1 MSAHKLAERPEPSS
15 WTTAFRDAMRQLPG
29 GVSVIT
35 VGRGEERSGLT
46 VTSVSSLSLDPP
58 TLIVCVY
65 KQSSS
70 WPLLLKHKAFGV
82 NVLRADQQAVAE
94 RFAGRGGLRG
104 PARFGDEPWITLAT
118 GVPLLA
124 AALARIDCGVEET
137 IDRHSHA
144 IVIGRVEAVQV
155 TSSGE
160 ALVYWHGQYVSS
172 ARDAPVAQV

>member
-1 MSAHKLAERPEPSS
+1 
-15 WTTAFRDAMRQLPG
+15 MRQLPG
-29 GVSVIT
+29 AVSVIT

-58 TLIVCVY
+58 TLIVCVN

-70 WPLLLKHKAFGV
+70 WPLLQRHKAFGV
-82 NVLRADQQAVAE
+82 NVLRAGQQAVAE
-94 RFAGRGGLRG
+94 RFAGRGGLKG
-104 PARFGDEPWITLAT
+104 AARFGDEPWITLAT

-124 AALARIDCGVEET
+124 DALAVIDCGLEET

-155 TSSGE
+155 APNGE
-160 ALVYWHGQYVSS
+160 GLVYWRGHYSGSE
-172 ARDAPVAQV
+172 PV

>member
-1 MSAHKLAERPEPSS
+1 
-15 WTTAFRDAMRQLPG
+15 MRQLPG

-58 TLIVCVY
+58 TLIVCIN

-70 WPLLLKHKAFGV
+70 WPLLQRHKAFGV
-82 NVLRADQQAVAE
+82 NVLRAGQQVVAE
-94 RFAGRGGLRG
+94 RFAGRGGLKG
-104 PARFGDEPWITLAT
+104 AARFGDEPWITLAT

-124 AALARIDCGVEET
+124 DALAVIDCGLEET

-144 IVIGRVEAVQV
+144 IVIGRVEAAQV
-155 TSSGE
+155 APDSE
-160 ALVYWHGQYVSS
+160 ALVYWRGHYSGSERV
-172 ARDAPVAQV
+172 